1 MNQTQHI
8 KVKPTSHNNR
18 KKVRKQNWNTVT
30 DESLLGNILKFSR
43 QNKTSNSKLSNTI
56 SNRETH
62 NQSHNSRVNNKKSF
76 ENAKQMMNRTVLIQN
91 QDYRT
96 YNPHKTVV
104 RNRIPAR
111 MEVKKKNSL
120 VVPKQVIMVTVVSDV

>member
-1 MNQTQHI
+1 
-8 KVKPTSHNNR
+8 
-18 KKVRKQNWNTVT
+18 VRKQNWNTVT